1 MPLIYT
7 IDGDLEELNITS
19 PYNTD
24 FIRKMLKMSD
34 FFKQGAL
41 NELEIARK
49 LKDNPLQYLYFS

>member
-24 FIRKMLKMSD
+24 FIRKMLNMSD
-34 FFKQGAL
+34 FFKQGH
-41 NELEIARK
+41 
-49 LKDNPLQYLYFS
+49 